1 MLMADS
7 NCSSITNEL
16 KVKREKE
23 REMGSKTILMLGV
36 VGGYVTYNLWWATH
50 SNLMLVVTSLKQ
62 SVVYFSAINNNVN
75 IQNERST
82 T

>member
-1 MLMADS
+1 MADS

-36 VGGYVTYNLWWATH
+36 VGGYVTYNL
-50 SNLMLVVTSLKQ
+50 
-62 SVVYFSAINNNVN
+62 
-75 IQNERST
+75 
-82 T
+82 